1 MGPYVR
7 FISQGGGTTD
17 VGPGEFIGRSA
28 AAHLR
33 IDDPRV
39 SEAHALVSLRGGA
52 FRLLALRGR
61 FATDGHARSELDLSV
76 GQHIE
81 LARGLSLEVAEVVL
95 PGQVLALEGDLLP
108 RQILSGVTSLVF
120 DPQPSLV
127 RQFVGEAAA
136 WLWNS
141 GDTSWALQIAG
152 QAQRPLLAGDTW
164 SIQGYQF
171 RAVAVHLDSAA
182 VHATVG
188 DGGLAVPVKIVAHY
202 DTVHIYRE
210 DRPPLVLDG
219 LHARLVSELVVFGG
233 PVAWEL
239 LAGELW
245 KDEPDR
251 QKVRRRLDVAVS
263 RLRLRL
269 REHGVRPDLLRMSGV
284 GQVELFLHERDQVVD
299 AA

>member
-1 MGPYVR
+1 MGPCVR
-7 FISQGGGTTD
+7 FIVQGAGTAE

-33 IDDPRV
+33 IDDPRI
-39 SEAHALVSLRGGA
+39 SEAHALVSLRGES

-61 FATDGHARSELDLSV
+61 FALAGNAKSELDLAV
-76 GQHIE
+76 GQQIE
-81 LARGLSLEVAEVVL
+81 LARGLVLEVAEVIL
-95 PGQVLALEGDLLP
+95 PRQVLAIEGDLLP
-108 RQILSGVTSLVF
+108 RQVLVGVTSLVL
-120 DPQPSLV
+120 DPQPSLA
-127 RQFVGEAAA
+127 RQFVSDAAA

-164 SIQGYQF
+164 SVQGHQF
-171 RAVAVHLDSAA
+171 RAVAVQSADMA

-188 DGGLAVPVKIVAHY
+188 DGGLAVPVKIVARY
-202 DTVHIYRE
+202 ETVHIYPEGRT
-210 DRPPLVLDG
+210 PLVLDG

-251 QKVRRRLDVAVS
+251 QRVRRRLDVAVS

-269 REHGVRPDLLRMSGV
+269 RENGVRPDLVRMSGV